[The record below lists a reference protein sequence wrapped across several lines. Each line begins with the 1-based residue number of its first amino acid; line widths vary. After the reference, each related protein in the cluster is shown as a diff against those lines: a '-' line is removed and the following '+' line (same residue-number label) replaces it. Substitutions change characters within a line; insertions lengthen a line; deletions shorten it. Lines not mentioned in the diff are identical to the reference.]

1 MFGRKSNITNQLK
14 LKTELLK
21 EINLVIYKLEKGQF
35 NKALGEEEVRDYLLE
50 IRSVYKRLENS
61 IGGTDTDITNGC
73 AKVKADLKELKDAA
87 NDNLIG
93 RFGDSVMSLICDIEE
108 IIDLEAGAIEE
119 ITVSENKENRE
130 QRAFSRKLQEILTIE
145 QEFIKNRN
153 RVDDEISKIERDKK
167 ELDSKLL
174 AESNPRLK
182 QNIFRQIQASLNKIA
197 TLQVKSEQ
205 YASCYNLLD
214 SIKTYAN
221 ELVAA
226 GSLSSVELNKAKI
239 ILNINRLRLVL
250 DDPTKLKPLLK
261 TIEMDLK
268 KAQSDAKVIDQQMSA
283 AFNLD
288 PASYEEMNAY
298 QNELIKSQTDKDAIS
313 SGVSELEEYMRK
325 LDAEN
330 K

>member
-1 MFGRKSNITNQLK
+1 VCG
-14 LKTELLK
+14 
-21 EINLVIYKLEKGQF
+21 
-35 NKALGEEEVRDYLLE
+35 LG
-50 IRSVYKRLENS
+50 S
-61 IGGTDTDITNGC
+61 
-73 AKVKADLKELKDAA
+73 
-87 NDNLIG
+87 
-93 RFGDSVMSLICDIEE
+93 
-108 IIDLEAGAIEE
+108 
-119 ITVSENKENRE
+119 
-130 QRAFSRKLQEILTIE
+130 KLQEILTIE

-174 AESNPRLK
+174 AEGNPRLK

-268 KAQSDAKVIDQQMSA
+268 KAQADAKVIDQQMSA

-298 QNELIKSQTDKDAIS
+298 QNELIKSQTDKEAIS

-325 LDAEN
+325 LDTEN

>member
-1 MFGRKSNITNQLK
+1 MTGVQTC
-14 LKTELLK
+14 
-21 EINLVIYKLEKGQF
+21 
-35 NKALGEEEVRDYLLE
+35 ALPIL
-50 IRSVYKRLENS
+50 
-61 IGGTDTDITNGC
+61 
-73 AKVKADLKELKDAA
+73 
-87 NDNLIG
+87 
-93 RFGDSVMSLICDIEE
+93 SLICDIEE

>member
-1 MFGRKSNITNQLK
+1 M
-14 LKTELLK
+14 
-21 EINLVIYKLEKGQF
+21 
-35 NKALGEEEVRDYLLE
+35 
-50 IRSVYKRLENS
+50 
-61 IGGTDTDITNGC
+61 
-73 AKVKADLKELKDAA
+73 
-87 NDNLIG
+87 
-93 RFGDSVMSLICDIEE
+93 
-108 IIDLEAGAIEE
+108 
-119 ITVSENKENRE
+119 
-130 QRAFSRKLQEILTIE
+130 
-145 QEFIKNRN
+145 
-153 RVDDEISKIERDKK
+153 
-167 ELDSKLL
+167 
-174 AESNPRLK
+174 
-182 QNIFRQIQASLNKIA
+182 
-197 TLQVKSEQ
+197 QVKSEQ

-313 SGVSELEEYMRK
+313 SGVIELEEYMRK